1 MSIWGNP
8 VMMGGSGGGGG
19 GSIIFGTSDPTSAIG
34 DNGDTYCKY
43 HSGILTVVT
52 VVGGYNGGAV
62 IKVTANGDQ
71 IFTAT
76 ASDVYNLNYDQ
87 TYAEV
92 QTSIGTVT
100 IQVTPPSSQSGELY
114 ITVTGPENS
123 FTSNPP
129 KQGANTS
136 YGYGDY
142 SNSDY
147 LTGVGSSRI
156 ADAFYIKQSG
166 AWKGVGDVV

>member
-19 GSIIFGTSDPTSAIG
+19 SIIFGTSAPASAIG
-34 DNGDTYCKY
+34 DNGDTYCEY
-43 HSGILTVVT
+43 HSDILVV
-52 VVGGYNGGAV
+52 VKVDGGYNGGAV
-62 IKVTANGDQ
+62 ITVTADGDQ
-71 IFTAT
+71 VFTT
-76 ASDVYNLNYDQ
+76 SASDVYNLNYGQ

-100 IQVTPPSSQSGELY
+100 IQVTPPSSQAGELY
-114 ITVTGPENS
+114 ITVTGPQNS

-136 YGYGDY
+136 YGYGNY
-142 SNSDY
+142 SNSGN
-147 LTGVGSSRI
+147 LTGSGSSRI

-166 AWKGVGDVV
+166 TWKGVGDVV